1 MDGLLSYIRESWDE
15 LLNKVTW
22 PTWTNLMQTTQ
33 VVLVATAILA
43 FVIFGMDFISNSLLK
58 LLYKV

>member
-1 MDGLLSYIRESWDE
+1 MDGLLSYVRESWDE